1 MLLQPIRSGRWNH
14 AGSVLLG
21 AAEAHLMAGRH
32 PDEIDG
38 VADEQE
44 LDADNGEE
52 DEIYCDDDINDINV
66 DSEQ

>member
-1 MLLQPIRSGRWNH
+1 
-14 AGSVLLG
+14 
-21 AAEAHLMAGRH
+21 MAGRH